1 MDFPFGLPEWI
12 GRSMVTI
19 SLPQTIS
26 KKRAGLDVWM
36 DRVLE
41 KAASIEPE
49 WDADEVHDLRV
60 ALRRCRTMAEA
71 LSEVSASSGWRKL
84 KKSSRDL
91 FRALGDLRDTQVQRG
106 WVKKLGSAGDPV
118 RRHTLRLL
126 GGEEKKQR
134 EAAAKALDAF
144 DRKEWKKLG
153 RKLPAKANFYPSGSV
168 VFQRLALGKLN
179 EAVELYQ
186 QARKRRSA
194 VAWHRLRIGLK
205 EFRYIVENFLPERYE
220 AWAGDLK
227 AMQDQLGGVH
237 DLDVLR
243 GRLRKETAK
252 LDAAA
257 LARWLEKIA
266 AERKARLDE
275 FLAKASGPESPW
287 LVWRAGFQW
296 GHALVAASFPQRRT
310 A

>member
-1 MDFPFGLPEWI
+1 MA
-12 GRSMVTI
+12 VTI
-19 SLPQTIS
+19 SLPPAIP

-36 DRVLE
+36 ERALE
-41 KAASIEPE
+41 KAAGIEPE
-49 WDADEVHDLRV
+49 WDAGEVHDLRV
-60 ALRRCRTMAEA
+60 ALRRCRTMSEA
-71 LSEVSASSGWRKL
+71 LSEVTAGSGWRKL
-84 KKSSRDL
+84 KKGSRDL
-91 FRALGDLRDTQVQRG
+91 FHALGGLRDAQVQRG
-106 WVKKLGSAGDPV
+106 WIKKLASAGDPV
-118 RRHTLRLL
+118 RRHMLRLA
-126 GGEEKKQR
+126 GVEEKKQR
-134 EAAAKALDAF
+134 EHAAKALDAF
-144 DRKEWKKLG
+144 DRKEWKKLA

-179 EAVELYQ
+179 EAAELYQ

-220 AWAGDLK
+220 AWSGDLK
-227 AMQDQLGGVH
+227 AMQDQLGDVH

-243 GRLRKETAK
+243 GRLRKEAGK
-252 LDAAA
+252 LDGEA
-257 LARWLEKIA
+257 LAKWLEKIA
-266 AERKARLDE
+266 ARRKASLDD

>member
-1 MDFPFGLPEWI
+1 MA
-12 GRSMVTI
+12 VTI
-19 SLPQTIS
+19 SLPPLLS
-26 KKRAGLDVWM
+26 KKRAGLEVWM

-41 KAASIEPE
+41 KAARVDPA
-49 WDADEVHDLRV
+49 WDAGEVHDLRV

-84 KKSSRDL
+84 KKASRGL
-91 FRALGDLRDTQVQRG
+91 FHTLGDLRDTQVQRD
-106 WVKKLGSAGDPV
+106 WLRKLGSAGDPA
-118 RRHTLRLL
+118 RRHMLRLL
-126 GGEEKKQR
+126 AVEEKKER
-134 EAAAKALDAF
+134 ARAAKALDEF
-144 DRKEWKKLG
+144 DRKDWKKLA
-153 RKLPAKANFYPSGSV
+153 RKLPSKADFFPAGSV
-168 VFQRLALGKLN
+168 VFQRLAVAKLN

-194 VAWHRLRIGLK
+194 VAWHRLRIGVK

-220 AWAGDLK
+220 VWAPDLK
-227 AMQDQLGGVH
+227 AMQDQLGDVH

-243 GRLRKETAK
+243 GRLRKEASK
-252 LDAAA
+252 LDAALVA
-257 LARWLEKIA
+257 KWIEKIA
-266 AERKARLDE
+266 TTRKARLDE
-275 FLAKASGPESPW
+275 VLAKASGPESPW

>member
-1 MDFPFGLPEWI
+1 ME
-12 GRSMVTI
+12 
-19 SLPQTIS
+19 
-26 KKRAGLDVWM
+26 RA
-36 DRVLE
+36 LE
-41 KAASIEPE
+41 KAANIEPQ

-60 ALRRCRTMAEA
+60 ALRRCRAMAEA
-71 LSEVSASSGWRKL
+71 LSEVTAGSGWRRL
-84 KKSSRDL
+84 KKGSREL
-91 FRALGDLRDTQVQRG
+91 FHALGNLRDTQVQRD

-118 RRHTLRLL
+118 RKHMLRLL
-126 GGEEKKQR
+126 ASDEKKQR
-134 EAAAKALDAF
+134 AAAAKALGAF
-144 DRKEWKKLG
+144 DRKEWKKLA
-153 RKLPAKANFYPSGSV
+153 RKLPEKANFYPSGSV

-179 EAVELYQ
+179 ESVELYQ
-186 QARKRRSA
+186 LARKRRSA

-227 AMQDQLGGVH
+227 AMQDQLGDVH

-243 GRLRKETAK
+243 GRLRKEASK

-257 LARWLEKIA
+257 LAKSFEKIA
-266 AERKARLDE
+266 TERNARLDE

>member
-1 MDFPFGLPEWI
+1 MA
-12 GRSMVTI
+12 VTI
-19 SLPQTIS
+19 SLPPAIS

-36 DRVLE
+36 QRVLD
-41 KAASIEPE
+41 KAAGIEPD

-71 LSEVSASSGWRKL
+71 LSEVSAGSGWRKL
-84 KKSSRDL
+84 KKGSRGL
-91 FRALGDLRDTQVQRG
+91 FHTLGALRDTQVQRA

-118 RRHTLRLL
+118 RKHMLRLL
-126 GGEEKKQR
+126 SSEEKKERQL
-134 EAAAKALDAF
+134 AARALDAF
-144 DRKEWKKLG
+144 DRKEWKKLA
-153 RKLPAKANFYPSGSV
+153 RKLPAKADFFPSGSV
-168 VFQRLALGKLN
+168 VFQRLALAKLN
-179 EAVELYQ
+179 EAVELCQ

-220 AWAGDLK
+220 VWAADLK
-227 AMQDQLGGVH
+227 VMQDQLGDVH

-243 GRLRKETAK
+243 GRLRKEAAK

-257 LARWLEKIA
+257 LARWIEKIA

-275 FLAKASGPESPW
+275 FVAKASGPESPW

>member
-1 MDFPFGLPEWI
+1 MA
-12 GRSMVTI
+12 VTI
-19 SLPQTIS
+19 SLPPAIS
-26 KKRAGLDVWM
+26 KKRAGLEVWM

-41 KAASIEPE
+41 KAAEIEPD
-49 WDADEVHDLRV
+49 WGADEVHDLRV

-84 KKSSRDL
+84 KKASRGP
-91 FRALGDLRDTQVQRG
+91 FHTLGDLRDTQVQRD
-106 WVKKLGSAGDPV
+106 WVKKLGSASDPV
-118 RRHTLRLL
+118 RKHMLRLL
-126 GGEEKKQR
+126 AGEEKKQR
-134 EAAAKALDAF
+134 ALAGQALDGF
-144 DRKEWKKLG
+144 DRKEWKKLA
-153 RKLPAKANFYPSGSV
+153 RKLPPKADFFPSGSV
-168 VFQRLALGKLN
+168 VFQRLASAKLN

-220 AWAGDLK
+220 VWAGDLK
-227 AMQDQLGGVH
+227 AMQDQLGDVH

-243 GRLRKETAK
+243 GRLRKEA
-252 LDAAA
+252 LQFDAAT
-257 LARWLEKIA
+257 LAKWLDKIA
-266 AERKARLDE
+266 TARKARLEE
-275 FLAKASGPESPW
+275 FLAKCSGPESPW

-296 GHALVAASFPQRRT
+296 GHVLVAASFPQRRT

>member
-1 MDFPFGLPEWI
+1 MA
-12 GRSMVTI
+12 VTI
-19 SLPQTIS
+19 SLPPAIP
-26 KKRAGLDVWM
+26 KKRAGLDAWM
-36 DRVLE
+36 QRVLE
-41 KAASIEPE
+41 KADKVEPD
-49 WDADEVHDLRV
+49 WDVDEVHDLRV

-71 LSEVSASSGWRKL
+71 LSEVNGSSGWRKL
-84 KKSSRDL
+84 KKGSREL
-91 FRALGDLRDTQVQRG
+91 FHALGSLRDTQVQRD
-106 WVKKLGSAGDPV
+106 WVKKLASAGDPV
-118 RRHTLRLL
+118 RKHMLRLL
-126 GGEEKKQR
+126 AGAEKKQTD
-134 EAAAKALDAF
+134 ATAKALDAF
-144 DRKEWKKLG
+144 DRKEWKKLAH
-153 RKLPAKANFYPSGSV
+153 KLPAKANFYPSGSV

-179 EAVELYQ
+179 EAVDLYQ

-220 AWAGDLK
+220 AWAGELK
-227 AMQDQLGGVH
+227 AMQDQLGDVH

-243 GRLRKETAK
+243 ARLRKEAPK
-252 LDAAA
+252 VDAAA
-257 LARWLEKIA
+257 LAKWFEKIA
-266 AERKARLDE
+266 LERKARLDE

>member
-1 MDFPFGLPEWI
+1 M
-12 GRSMVTI
+12 
-19 SLPQTIS
+19 Q
-26 KKRAGLDVWM
+26 
-36 DRVLE
+36 RVLE
-41 KAASIEPE
+41 KSAAIEPH

-71 LSEVSASSGWRKL
+71 LSEVSPSSGWRKL
-84 KKSSRDL
+84 KKASRAI
-91 FRALGDLRDTQVQRG
+91 FHGLGDLRDTQVQRE
-106 WVKKLGSAGDPV
+106 WLKKLGSAGDPV
-118 RRHTLRLL
+118 RRHMLRIL
-126 GGEEKKQR
+126 GAEERKQR
-134 EAAAKALDAF
+134 EVAAKALDAF
-144 DRKEWKKLG
+144 DRKEWKRLA
-153 RKLPAKANFYPSGSV
+153 RKLPAKAEFFPSGSV

-205 EFRYIVENFLPERYE
+205 EFRYIVENFLPERY
-220 AWAGDLK
+220 AVWAADLK
-227 AMQDQLGGVH
+227 VMQDQLGDVH

-243 GRLRKETAK
+243 GRLRKESAR

-257 LARWLEKIA
+257 LAKWLENIA
-266 AERKARLDE
+266 ATRKTRLDE

>member
-1 MDFPFGLPEWI
+1 MA
-12 GRSMVTI
+12 VTI

-36 DRVLE
+36 GRTLD
-41 KAASIEPE
+41 KASSIEPE
-49 WDADEVHDLRV
+49 WGADDVHDLRV

-84 KKSSRDL
+84 KKASRGL
-91 FRALGDLRDTQVQRG
+91 FHALGDLRDTQVQRS
-106 WVKKLGSAGDPV
+106 WVKKLGSVGDPV
-118 RRHTLRLL
+118 RKHMLRLL
-126 GGEEKKQR
+126 AGEEKKER
-134 EAAAKALDAF
+134 ALAARALDGF
-144 DRKEWKKLG
+144 DRKEWKKLA
-153 RKLPAKANFYPSGSV
+153 RKLPGKAEFFPLGSV
-168 VFQRLALGKLN
+168 VFQRLALAKLN

-220 AWAGDLK
+220 VWAADLK
-227 AMQDQLGGVH
+227 VMQDQLGDVH

-243 GRLRKETAK
+243 GRLRKEAAR

-257 LARWLEKIA
+257 LADWIEKIA
-266 AERKARLDE
+266 AARKARLDE